1 MHTKSLYLLRHAKA
15 ESATLQFSDEDRAL
29 TPKGIDD
36 AKKLATKLV
45 KKDIRFDLILTSP
58 AIRAITT
65 AQIIS
70 NRLDHKQRFLE
81 VDKKLYQADC
91 TTLLTIASKLHKKI
105 KSVMLVGHNPALEDF
120 AAYMTGE
127 SVSMQTCSLIEFTFE
142 LKDWKDFEK
151 VRSVQMKLL
160 N

>member
-1 MHTKSLYLLRHAKA
+1 MRHAKA

-29 TPKGIDD
+29 TTKGIDD

-45 KKDIRFDLILTSP
+45 KKDIEFDLILTSP

-120 AAYMTGE
+120 AAYITGE
-127 SVSMQTCSLIEFTFE
+127 SVSMQTCSLIEFTFV

>member
-29 TPKGIDD
+29 TPKGVDD

-45 KKDIRFDLILTSP
+45 KKDIEFDLILTSP
-58 AIRAITT
+58 AIRAITS
-65 AQIIS
+65 AQIIA
-70 NRLDHKQRFLE
+70 NRLDQKQSLRVE
-81 VDKKLYQADC
+81 KKLYQADC
-91 TTLLTIASKLHKKI
+91 TTLLAIVGKLHKKI
-105 KSVMLVGHNPALEDF
+105 KSILLVGHNPALEDF

>member
-29 TPKGIDD
+29 TTKGIDD

-45 KKDIRFDLILTSP
+45 KKDIEFDLILTSP

-105 KSVMLVGHNPALEDF
+105 KSVMLVGHNPAFEDF